1 VALVSVLDQARTKH
15 RARAGADERPA
26 APRAQK
32 RFLRTPAISLYTAVV
47 GGLLG
52 GACFMLVLWA
62 PKLLGA
68 GTAGCA
74 RARLPRLPTRPGP
87 CRLVTSERCC
97 LRGEPA
103 IQARSPVS
111 QWL

>member
-1 VALVSVLDQARTKH
+1 VAPASLPDAPRGSR
-15 RARAGADERPA
+15 RARAGADARPA

-68 GTAGCA
+68 RTVGCA
-74 RARLPRLPTRPGP
+74 RVRLPRLPTRLGP
-87 CRLVTSERCC
+87 CRP
-97 LRGEPA
+97 G
-103 IQARSPVS
+103 
-111 QWL
+111 W